1 MNNVYKFTDHRSG
14 GNPADKS
21 GYIKVHP
28 KMIGNAYTYVRGCCK
43 SSFVIGKLSYSED
56 FKEIQKGY
64 SLFDTLTD
72 PKERAEILS
81 TQKKLIDMMEFNKKL
96 PLSAVTDYPDYY
108 TIKEGKYST
117 MYVSCDGGVM
127 AAGWYGE
134 PESSRKGL
142 IMCAYLLYMI
152 GFLNPGTDE
161 TLWKSTYNYLLY
173 ETGYGEP
180 EALDALIINTIR
192 EEITDKN
199 STPPK
204 KKR

>member
-14 GNPADKS
+14 GNPADKN

-127 AAGWYGE
+127 AAGWY
-134 PESSRKGL
+134 
-142 IMCAYLLYMI
+142 
-152 GFLNPGTDE
+152 
-161 TLWKSTYNYLLY
+161 
-173 ETGYGEP
+173 
-180 EALDALIINTIR
+180 
-192 EEITDKN
+192 
-199 STPPK
+199 
-204 KKR
+204 

>member
-14 GNPADKS
+14 GNPADKN

-72 PKERAEILS
+72 PKERAEILL
-81 TQKKLIDMMEFNKKL
+81 TQKKLIDIMEFNKKL
-96 PLSAVTDYPDYY
+96 PLSAVTDYPDHY

-117 MYVSCDGGVM
+117 MYVRCDGGVM

-142 IMCAYLLYMI
+142 IMCAYLLYML

-161 TLWKSTYNYLLY
+161 TLWESTYRYLLY
-173 ETGYGEP
+173 EIGYGDP
-180 EALDALIINTIR
+180 AAVDALIINTLR
-192 EEITDKN
+192 EEMTDKN
-199 STPPK
+199 PAPSK